1 MVVGVSVS
9 GDGGTYRVW
18 GGHVAQ
24 EVLESSPERVEKV
37 FVDKRKVRK
46 HSDLLQLARNHGIP
60 VVVGVFQHGIGVQL
74 AAVQFEPLE
83 NVATLKL
90 GIVLAGVTDE
100 GNLGAIF
107 RTAAA
112 FGVDFVLL
120 PKRRVGSISPRV
132 VYISQGGV
140 YKVKVVRDN
149 LQPALEW
156 LKEQGYW
163 VYAADPRGAE
173 KLYDV
178 QFAEKAVLVLGDEH
192 RGIPRGI
199 LREADATFRIPMYSM
214 ESLNVS
220 VSAGIVLYEYRRQ
233 WR

>member
-1 MVVGVSVS
+1 MSQGGV
-9 GDGGTYRVW
+9 YRVW
-18 GGHVAQ
+18 GGHAAQ
-24 EVLESSPERVEKV
+24 EVLESAPEKVEKV
-37 FVDKRKVRK
+37 FVDRRKVRRYSK
-46 HSDLLQLARNHGIP
+46 LLDLARARGIP
-60 VVVGVFQHGIGVQL
+60 VVVGTYQQGIGVQL
-74 AAVQFEPLE
+74 AAVSFEPLE
-83 NVATLKL
+83 NVAALRL
-90 GIVLAGVTDE
+90 GLALAGVTDE

-140 YKVKVVRDN
+140 YKVKIVRDN
-149 LQPALEW
+149 LQPSLEW
-156 LKEQGYW
+156 LKEQGFW
-163 VYAADPRGAE
+163 VYVADPKGE
-173 KLYDV
+173 EELYDLR
-178 QFAEKAVLVLGDEH
+178 FAEKAIIVLGDEH
-192 RGIPRGI
+192 GGVPRSM